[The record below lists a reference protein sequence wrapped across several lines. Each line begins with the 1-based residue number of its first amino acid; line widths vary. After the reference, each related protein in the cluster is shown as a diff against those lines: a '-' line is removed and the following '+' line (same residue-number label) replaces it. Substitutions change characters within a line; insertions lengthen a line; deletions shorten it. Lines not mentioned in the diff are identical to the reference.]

1 MNKTCTFFILIV
13 FWATLS
19 CEKKPH
25 SASDHVAW
33 ADSTAERATNLMDGK
48 DAAASIRYLDSA
60 YQAMPHP
67 GLGDL
72 WKKYNVKASYY
83 KHYDHNLIKRRL
95 YVDSMLTILDKA
107 KTTYRNEYA
116 HSLYALANLLE
127 EEKKY
132 NQAFKQYYDGR
143 NFSKGILDNCSM
155 SDFTS
160 ALGVIRYRQEQYR
173 QAIPYFKQAY
183 DEVASCSNPVFQYGF
198 IQRQSVLNSI
208 ALCFEKSGRPDS
220 AVVYYNRALDFI
232 KASPNRYPHK
242 RDFITTARAVVEGN
256 LGGTYAK
263 LNQFQAAETHL
274 LTNIRL
280 NDRPG
285 FSIEDAQTGKIKL
298 ARLYI
303 NHNRLPKAKLL
314 LDELGAD
321 LVSGRGR
328 SISHGEIWEN
338 WYQLK
343 GLYYDKA
350 GDLVNAY
357 RFSSKYH
364 AYRDSLDRLNNGLK
378 KVDMDQVLREHEQ
391 KYKLS
396 MLEKSS
402 ELKTSYVIGLSVFL
416 GMALCLIFVIWLFYH
431 RSRTNV
437 RNLTELN
444 SQMQRTLSALENSQ
458 RENARLMKIV
468 AHDLRNP
475 IGAMSSMAEM
485 MLDDDNRAEDDRGF
499 LKLIKDS
506 GTNSLELVNNLM
518 HMNGSSDE
526 PFKREDVNLADLVQQ
541 CADMLA
547 LRASQKQQEI
557 RLHLKPAVLRLNYEK
572 MWRVV
577 SNLISNAIKFSPS
590 GSVIDLSIETG
601 PKWVQLSVRDTGIG
615 IPPDVGDKI
624 FDVFTESKRKG
635 TSGEESFGLG
645 LSITKQIV
653 EAHAGKISFESAPNQ
668 GTTFRIRL
676 PVE

>member
-1 MNKTCTFFILIV
+1 M
-13 FWATLS
+13 S
-19 CEKKPH
+19 CEKIPH
-25 SASDHVAW
+25 SSSDHVVW
-33 ADSTAERATNLMDGK
+33 ADSIAERATNLMDSK

-60 YQAMPHP
+60 YQALPDP
-67 GLGDL
+67 GVGDL
-72 WKKYNVKASYY
+72 WKKYNVKVSYY
-83 KHYDHNLIKRRL
+83 KYYAHNLEKQRL
-95 YVDSMLTILDKA
+95 YVDSMLTILGKA
-107 KTTYRNEYA
+107 KTAYRHEYA
-116 HSLYALANLLE
+116 RSLYALANLLE

-132 NQAFKQYYDGR
+132 NQAFKQYFDGR
-143 NFSKGILDNCSM
+143 NFAKGILDNCSM

-208 ALCFEKSGRPDS
+208 ALCFEKAGQPDS
-220 AVVYYNRALDFI
+220 AVFYYNRALEFI

-256 LGGTYAK
+256 LGGAYAK
-263 LNQFQAAETHL
+263 LNQFKDAETHL

-285 FSIEDAQTGKIKL
+285 FSIEDAQTGKTKL

-303 NHNRLPKAKLL
+303 KQNLLSKAKPL
-314 LDELGAD
+314 LDGLETD
-321 LVSGRGR
+321 LESGRGK
-328 SISHGEIWEN
+328 SIAHGDIWEN

-343 GLYYDKA
+343 WHYYDKA
-350 GDLVNAY
+350 GDVTGAY
-357 RFSSKYH
+357 RFSTKYH

-416 GMALCLIFVIWLFYH
+416 AMALCLIFVIWLFYH

-437 RNLTELN
+437 KNLTELN
-444 SQMQRTLSALENSQ
+444 SQMQQALSALEISQ

-485 MLDDDNRAEDDRGF
+485 MLDDDNRADDDREF

-506 GTNSLELVNNLM
+506 GNNSLELVNNLM
-518 HMNGSSDE
+518 HMDGSSMED
-526 PFKREDVNLADLVQQ
+526 FKREEVNLADLVQQ

-547 LRASQKQQEI
+547 HRAAQKQQQI

-572 MWRVV
+572 MWRVI
-577 SNLISNAIKFSPS
+577 SNLISNAIKFSPL
-590 GSVIDLSIETG
+590 GSVIDVSIEPG
-601 PKWVQLSVRDTGIG
+601 PKGVQLSIRDTGIG
-615 IPPDVGDKI
+615 IPPEVGDKI

-653 EAHAGKISFESAPNQ
+653 EAHDGKISYESVPNK
-668 GTTFRIRL
+668 GTTFRILL
-676 PVE
+676 PATGTE